1 MNFVL
6 SMSKRIALGLSIVL
20 LMVSSL
26 IVNASPASAE
36 NYTVKMGANNGML
49 AFEPKTL
56 TVKPGDTVDFV
67 NNKLPPHNVVFD
79 KSKSPSA
86 DVASSLSHE
95 GLLYSTGQDFKVTI
109 PDNAPSGTYEFYCQ
123 PHRGAGMVGKLVVE

>member
-26 IVNASPASAE
+26 IFNASPASAE
-36 NYTVKMGANNGML
+36 TYTVKMGANNGML

-86 DVASSLSHE
+86 EVASSLSHE
-95 GLLYSTGQDFKVTI
+95 GLLYSTGQDFKVTV
-109 PDNAPSGTYEFYCQ
+109 PADAPSGTYEFYCQ